1 VAVKPK
7 VKVEI
12 TKENG
17 GKITLTMSGSFD
29 PDEIQKIMQVLN
41 QSVET
46 QNPAQDERGTL
57 IDLLYEAVQ
66 IFGERW
72 FDSKSAKELLEQHY
86 GKNVSLPLVSTY
98 LSRMKDS
105 GRLLSRG
112 NRVHREYHLT

>member
-1 VAVKPK
+1 MKPK

-12 TKENG
+12 TDEKG
-17 GKITLTMSGSFD
+17 GKITLMMSGNYD
-29 PDEIQKIMQVLN
+29 PEKIQKLMQVLS
-41 QSVET
+41 QDAEP
-46 QNPAQDERGTL
+46 QNPTQDERGTL

-66 IFGERW
+66 FFGERW
-72 FDSKSAKELLEQHY
+72 FDSKSAKELLEQRY

-98 LSRMKDS
+98 LSRMKDG